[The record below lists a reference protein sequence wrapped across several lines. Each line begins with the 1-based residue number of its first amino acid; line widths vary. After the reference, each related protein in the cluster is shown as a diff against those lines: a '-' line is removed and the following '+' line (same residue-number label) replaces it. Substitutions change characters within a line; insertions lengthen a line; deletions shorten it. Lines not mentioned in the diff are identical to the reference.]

1 MGQKVAQGD
10 RARLIEGWLGWVN
23 GDGSKLWAFVEF
35 VKLADTEPNTAL
47 DLILEIAA
55 RHPEE
60 KVLGQLEAG
69 PLERLL
75 TTNGRSMIDRIET
88 VSTKH
93 PVLRELLNG
102 VYRIDVPQ
110 DVWERI
116 VRISGRERQM
126 KPQ

>member
-1 MGQKVAQGD
+1 MGKKLVTGD
-10 RARLIEGWLGWVN
+10 RAKLIESWLRWVH

-55 RHPEE
+55 LYPEE
-60 KVLGQLEAG
+60 KVIGQLMAG
-69 PLERLL
+69 PLQDLL
-75 TTNGRSMIDRIET
+75 SKNGRTMIDRVET

-93 PVLRELLNG
+93 TVLRQMLNG
-102 VYRIDVPQ
+102 VYRIDIPQ

-116 VRISGRERQM
+116 VRISGRVRQM
-126 KPQ
+126 EPQ